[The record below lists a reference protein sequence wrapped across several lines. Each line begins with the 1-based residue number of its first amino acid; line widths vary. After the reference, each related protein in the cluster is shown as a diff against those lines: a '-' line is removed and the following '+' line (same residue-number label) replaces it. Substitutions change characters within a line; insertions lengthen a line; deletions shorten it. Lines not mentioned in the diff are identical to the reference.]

1 MSQLIVDSINNM
13 FSNLTHKFINQF
25 NDHKMRNIKDG
36 ISLTDTLLFKF
47 RYTKIHTTKQEIS
60 RIYETS
66 SIGN

>member
-13 FSNLTHKFINQF
+13 FSNLTYKFINKF
-25 NDHKMRNIKDG
+25 NIHKMRNIGDR
-36 ISLTDTLLFKF
+36 ISLTDALLFKF